1 MKYEPIPIALLEL
14 GQPIPV
20 DVWAPDGRLLLRK
33 GQALRSEEH
42 KEMLS
47 AHQAAM
53 TETDAKAWHRSLDR
67 LVQQLLREGVDAE
80 AIARVRMPRDIT
92 ENDYIVGREV
102 RGGWLDLQEILRSL
116 LYQGAAAISPLPRLE
131 GLEIKA
137 RELLQQDPDEG
148 LFTLFQALADTS
160 LGYCATH
167 ALLSGVVCELTASKL
182 GLPEAARKTLF
193 RAALTMNI
201 GMARDQDSLAR
212 QRSPLYDTQ
221 RRLIR
226 EHPQTSVAILQTL
239 GVIDGDQLDL
249 VRWHHEPDLTQ
260 GRASNQ
266 DSRRILSTVD
276 SFVAK
281 MAARQTRQ
289 ALSPLVAS
297 KSLLLSADPHTVK
310 IGSAMATALGF
321 YPPGTYVQL
330 VNGETAVAIARG
342 SRANMP
348 QVVSL
353 VTAAG
358 MPLSKYVYRDTSD
371 AQFAIHAPLNPE
383 KVKIKVSLEK
393 VRRVRSALSGA
404 DSV

>member
-33 GQALRSEEH
+33 GQALRSQEH
-42 KEMLS
+42 KDMLS

-53 TETDAKAWHRSLDR
+53 TQTDAKAWQRSLDR
-67 LVQQLLREGVDAE
+67 LVQQLLREGADAD
-80 AIARVRMPRDIT
+80 AIARVRMPHDIT
-92 ENDYIVGREV
+92 ENDYIVGSEV

-116 LYQGAAAISPLPRLE
+116 LYQGAAAITPLARLE
-131 GLEIKA
+131 GLESKA
-137 RELLQQDPDEG
+137 HELLQQDPDEG

-182 GLPEAARKTLF
+182 GLPEAVRKTLF

-239 GVIDGDQLDL
+239 GVIDADQLDL
-249 VRWHHEPDLTQ
+249 VRWHHEPDMTQ
-260 GRASNQ
+260 GRASNL

-297 KSLLLSADPHTVK
+297 KSLLLSPDPHTVK

-330 VNGETAVAIARG
+330 VNGETAVTIARG
-342 SRANMP
+342 PRANMP

-358 MPLSKYVYRDTSD
+358 MPLSKYVYRDTRD